1 MPKYVITAKREIH
14 YEFNIQAD
22 SEQEVL
28 DEVNRIESTQD
39 VEEYAYNWFPL
50 EITEI
55 EEDIEQRSSF
65 IGPYDWCIGTLKTI
79 GWHKQGVK
87 RFMNNDQAVK
97 NFILY

>member
-1 MPKYVITAKREIH
+1 MSSIASQLETRNTMPKYVVTAKREIH

-28 DEVNRIESTQD
+28 DEVNRIESTHD

-55 EEDIEQRSSF
+55 EEDIE
-65 IGPYDWCIGTLKTI
+65 
-79 GWHKQGVK
+79 
-87 RFMNNDQAVK
+87 
-97 NFILY
+97 